1 LQIPQKILFPAF
13 LRLRWPI
20 CLHIFKEALF
30 FEEIEIEIAILSRIR
45 FIRRPK
51 PIDGKTATE
60 LKSIY

>member
-30 FEEIEIEIAILSRIR
+30 FEERVIKGTVMARMRIYS
-45 FIRRPK
+45 INSLK
-51 PIDGKTATE
+51 PFDGKTAT
-60 LKSIY
+60 K